1 MHRIGNSLR
10 GAMSPSMIVALIALF
25 VALGG
30 TAYATQSQ
38 QRQNVLGAQIVTRI
52 ALSETLQPGQSRI
65 AAAACPTGYAAIGG
79 GSQHLHD
86 YRFNDNWDT
95 LESGPAFGVSV
106 FNPTA
111 APWGESGMGVTYV
124 PKQLPAPTGWA
135 AAMSNAGPAP
145 EARFMVA
152 VVCAKVVVYQR

>member
-10 GAMSPSMIVALIALF
+10 GAMSRSMIVALIALF

-30 TAYATQSQ
+30 SAYATRSQ

-52 ALSETLQPGQSRI
+52 ALSETVQPGQSRS

-86 YRFNDNWDT
+86 YSFDDNWDT
-95 LESGPAFGVSV
+95 LESGPAIGVSV
-106 FNPTA
+106 LNPT
-111 APWGESGMGVTYV
+111 PWGESGAGGTYV

-152 VVCAKVVVYQR
+152 VVCAKVVVDQR